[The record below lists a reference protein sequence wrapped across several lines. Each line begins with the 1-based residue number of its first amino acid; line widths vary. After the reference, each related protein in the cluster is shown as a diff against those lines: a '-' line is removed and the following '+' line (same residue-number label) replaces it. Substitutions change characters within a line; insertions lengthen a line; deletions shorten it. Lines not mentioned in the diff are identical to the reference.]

1 MLLQQAES
9 SLPMNLMSSQ
19 SVNTE
24 AVIDMGK
31 PNKNLGATDMDI
43 RIYWAL
49 WNKRILIGG
58 QFVLM

>member
-1 MLLQQAES
+1 
-9 SLPMNLMSSQ
+9 MNLMSSQ

-58 QFVLM
+58 QFVLMCMCS